1 MPASYPK
8 PDGAKVTRHKPRF
21 DWVDLPVAHELEAP
35 ELPEWTLWHAKTV
48 ELWRDLWTKPQ
59 AVMWDASGSSLF
71 VWAKLIDD
79 LISGRSEAVKVSGEL
94 RQIEDRHGL
103 TPKAMMQLR
112 WRIVDDE
119 GHVLGQTDGEV
130 VELDP
135 AASTMSKL
143 RDRLRVV
150 SSDGEKVYPKHRG
163 AGWFELSNGEKV
175 RGKGAAEAAEMELGA

>member
-21 DWVDLPVAHELEAP
+21 DWVDLPVAHEVEAP
-35 ELPEWTLWHAKTV
+35 ELPEWRIWHAKTV
-48 ELWRDLWTKPQ
+48 EVWVDLWSKPQ
-59 AVMWDASGSSLF
+59 AVMWDPAGSSLF
-71 VWAKLIDD
+71 VWATLIDD
-79 LISGRSEAVKVSGEL
+79 LISARSDAVKVSGEI

-119 GHVLGQTDGEV
+119 GHVLGQTD
-130 VELDP
+130 ELPDEAP
-135 AASTMSKL
+135 VSTAAKL

-150 SSDGEKVYPKHRG
+150 TTDGEKVYPKHRG
-163 AGWFELSNGEKV
+163 AGWYELSNGEKI
-175 RGKGAAEAAEMELGA
+175 RGKGPAEAAEMELGT